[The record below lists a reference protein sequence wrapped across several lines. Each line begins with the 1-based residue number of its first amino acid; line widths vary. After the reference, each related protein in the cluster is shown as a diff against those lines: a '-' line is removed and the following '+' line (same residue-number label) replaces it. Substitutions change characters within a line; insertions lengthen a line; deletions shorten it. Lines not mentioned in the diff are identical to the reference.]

1 MRNRNRSFVIR
12 LSDEEFQALEEKRKK
27 SGYPREVFLRHLI
40 ADGTVRE
47 APSVDY
53 PKLLLALSSLRP
65 PIPFTT
71 LTRSLWKKRPVI

>member
-53 PKLLLALSSLRP
+53 PKLLLALSRKQSQSAHCDRQYHSLH
-65 PIPFTT
+65 
-71 LTRSLWKKRPVI
+71 